1 MKQFN
6 AILRLRRDNDY
17 NYKKVENTFIPAKG
31 EICLIDTAQGQLKAV
46 CGDGIT
52 TFGKLEYFNQLIF
65 KGYYVGGLFFKD
77 KELTEMHKAFTDVIY
92 IDLNTNK
99 LYYFNGE
106 EFCQI
111 GGSDIKTATASE
123 AGIMKLYASAGYN
136 EDGTMTQKAITEE
149 IEDTEK
155 EIKDKIDA
163 ADKILEAKIQNLI
176 EVDNQIKNQLDEKVE
191 TTVDLNEELLIFG

>member
-6 AILRLRRDNDY
+6 AVLRLRRDNDY
-17 NYKKVENTFIPAKG
+17 NYKKIENTFIPAKG

-65 KGYYVGGLFFKD
+65 KGYYAGGLFFKD
-77 KELTEMHKAFTDVIY
+77 KELTEMFKAFTDVIY

-111 GGSDIKTATASE
+111 SGSEIKTATASE
-123 AGIMKLYASAGYN
+123 AGIMKLYTSVGYN

-149 IEDTEK
+149 IDEME
-155 EIKDKIDA
+155 A

-176 EVDNQIKNQLDEKVE
+176 EVDTQIKNQLDEKVDA
-191 TTVDLNEELLIFG
+191 TVDLNEELLIFG

>member
-6 AILRLRRDNDY
+6 AVLRLRRDNDY
-17 NYKKVENTFIPAKG
+17 NYKKIENTFIPAKG

-65 KGYYVGGLFFKD
+65 KGYYAGGLFFKD
-77 KELTEMHKAFTDVIY
+77 KELTEMFKAFTDVIY

-111 GGSDIKTATASE
+111 GGSEIKTATASE
-123 AGIMKLYASAGYN
+123 AGIMKLYTSVGYN

-149 IEDTEK
+149 IDEME
-155 EIKDKIDA
+155 A

-176 EVDNQIKNQLDEKVE
+176 EVDTQIKNQLDEKVDA
-191 TTVDLNEELLIFG
+191 TVDLNEELLIFG